1 MLPLL
6 VLFAGTSTFAQV
18 PVSLPDI
25 QATPGETVT
34 APVEVGDVSGED
46 IQAFD
51 FTVTYDPSL
60 VEVTAN
66 PSGLSA
72 SDDADFR
79 VNNPSEGELS
89 VAVTSDAD
97 ASLDGSGSLAELE
110 VTAASDVAG
119 TTDLTFA
126 SFQFNEG
133 TPSAALSAGSVSVQD
148 VFVSL
153 PDIAAQSGEEVEID
167 IETTDL
173 TETGPRSYQFDLSYD
188 PSVLSNV
195 EVVQEGTLSEDIDL
209 QSTVDQDGGT
219 VSVAASAGTE
229 SLEGSGTLLTIR
241 GTLSSGSAPLE
252 FSSFQFEEGRISAE
266 TQPGLLSVAD
276 IIVSFPEVSARIGSS
291 QLIDVQATDLT
302 VGTDVESY
310 QFTFGFDPE
319 VLDVT
324 GIETEGTL
332 SEGVNDTEIQVNGNT
347 ATVAVASSSPLEG
360 SGSLIQIQTETVAVG
375 ESPLEFRSFQFNE
388 GDPTAATEDGRVT
401 VGDNQPPEFTDVPED
416 DTVAVGEELTATVDA
431 NDPDGDEV
439 SFSLT
444 GAPEGAEIDS
454 ESGDFSWT
462 PAESQADS
470 TYDIGVQASDGT
482 ASSETSF
489 AVTVEEQEEEN
500 NPPQFTSVPEDD
512 TVAVGEELA
521 ATVDANDPDGD
532 EVSFSLTEA
541 PEGAEI
547 DSESGDF
554 SWTPAES
561 QADSTYD
568 IGVQASDGSASS
580 EASFTVTVEALPI
593 DFDVT
598 RDFGDASV
606 QANYELVALP
616 GDIDADLVETAE
628 SGFSGEQGPDW
639 RAFRELGATNGG
651 DAELEAYDG
660 SDAFNFREGRA
671 FWVISKNQLSY
682 QGTVSPTSASSIA
695 LQGGWNGISNP
706 LRSDLDWQAVQDA
719 NGLDEALFRWSGGWE
734 QVDTLR
740 SAQTGEGYYV
750 FNSADLDSL
759 SLSEE
764 ASGDALASGEGN
776 FRTVNLAVRDEG
788 DKGSSITA
796 GIGSETS
803 THRAPPTHFSSPK
816 TTLRVLGSDSGNR
829 YVRMVRS
836 VDGESTT
843 FSLMLRGEESE
854 RATLEASG
862 LSAEGPEGAVLVEE
876 ETGQSYDL
884 QETSTVTIEM
894 GDDGEARLSLHVGSS
909 EVNDIVAP
917 DETELR
923 GNYPNPFSQQT
934 TVELALSE
942 QADVKVRVYNV
953 LGQKVA
959 TVADGEMDAGTHKLG
974 WDGNSLSS
982 GVYFVRMEAGS
993 KTDVHKVTV
1002 VR

>member
-1 MLPLL
+1 MKSLATKGARLLAVLPLL

-72 SDDADFR
+72 SDNADFR

-89 VAVTSDAD
+89 VAVTSGAD
-97 ASLDGSGSLAELE
+97 APLDGSGSLAELE

-133 TPSAALSAGSVSVQD
+133 TPSATLSAGSVSVQD

-173 TETGPRSYQFDLSYD
+173 TETGPRSYQFDLSYG

-195 EVVQEGTLSEDIDL
+195 EVVQEGTLSEGIDL

-241 GTLSSGSAPLE
+241 GTLSSGSTPLE

-266 TQPGLLSVAD
+266 TQPGSLSVGD
-276 IIVSFPEVSARIGSS
+276 IVVSFPEVSAGIGSS
-291 QLIDVQATDLT
+291 PLIDVQATDLT

-360 SGSLIQIQTETVAVG
+360 SGSLIQIQTETVSVG

-401 VGDNQPPEFTDVPED
+401 VVDNQPPEFTDVPED
-416 DTVAVGEELTATVDA
+416 DTVAVGEEFAATVDA
-431 NDPDGDEV
+431 EDPDGDEI
-439 SFSLT
+439 
-444 GAPEGAEIDS
+444 E
-454 ESGDFSWT
+454 
-462 PAESQADS
+462 
-470 TYDIGVQASDGT
+470 
-482 ASSETSF
+482 
-489 AVTVEEQEEEN
+489 
-500 NPPQFTSVPEDD
+500 
-512 TVAVGEELA
+512 
-521 ATVDANDPDGD
+521 
-532 EVSFSLTEA
+532 FSLTEA
-541 PEGAEI
+541 PEGAAI
-547 DSESGDF
+547 DSASGDF
-554 SWTPAES
+554 TFTPAQN
-561 QADSTYD
+561 QADSTFD
-568 IGVQASDGSASS
+568 IGVRASDGSASS
-580 EASFTVTVEALPI
+580 EASFAVTVEALPI

-616 GDIDADLVETAE
+616 GDVDIDLVEGAE
-628 SGFSGEQGPDW
+628 SGFSGEQGHDW

-682 QGTVSPTSASSIA
+682 QGTVPPTSTSSIA
-695 LQGGWNGISNP
+695 LQGGWNAVSNP
-706 LRSDLDWQAVQDA
+706 LRSDLDWQTVQNA

-776 FRTVNLAVRDEG
+776 SRTVNLAVRDEG
-788 DKGSSITA
+788 GKGSSITA

-862 LSAEGPEGAVLVEE
+862 LGAEGPEGAVLVEE

-953 LGQKVA
+953 LGQEVA
-959 TVADGEMDAGTHKLG
+959 TVADGEMDAGMHKLG
-974 WDGNSLSS
+974 WDGSSLSS

>member
-1 MLPLL
+1 MNALATKGARLLAVLPLL

-89 VAVTSDAD
+89 VAVTSGAD

-195 EVVQEGTLSEDIDL
+195 EVVQEGTLSEGIDL

-266 TQPGLLSVAD
+266 TQPGSLSVGD
-276 IIVSFPEVSARIGSS
+276 IVVSFPEVSAGIGSS
-291 QLIDVQATDLT
+291 PLIDVQATDLT

-319 VLDVT
+319 VLDIT

-416 DTVAVGEELTATVDA
+416 DTV
-431 NDPDGDEV
+431 
-439 SFSLT
+439 
-444 GAPEGAEIDS
+444 EI
-454 ESGDFSWT
+454 
-462 PAESQADS
+462 
-470 TYDIGVQASDGT
+470 
-482 ASSETSF
+482 
-489 AVTVEEQEEEN
+489 
-500 NPPQFTSVPEDD
+500 
-512 TVAVGEELA
+512 
-521 ATVDANDPDGD
+521 
-532 EVSFSLTEA
+532 
-541 PEGAEI
+541 
-547 DSESGDF
+547 
-554 SWTPAES
+554 
-561 QADSTYD
+561 
-568 IGVQASDGSASS
+568 
-580 EASFTVTVEALPI
+580 
-593 DFDVT
+593 
-598 RDFGDASV
+598 
-606 QANYELVALP
+606 
-616 GDIDADLVETAE
+616 
-628 SGFSGEQGPDW
+628 
-639 RAFRELGATNGG
+639 
-651 DAELEAYDG
+651 
-660 SDAFNFREGRA
+660 GRA
-671 FWVISKNQLSY
+671 
-682 QGTVSPTSASSIA
+682 
-695 LQGGWNGISNP
+695 
-706 LRSDLDWQAVQDA
+706 
-719 NGLDEALFRWSGGWE
+719 
-734 QVDTLR
+734 
-740 SAQTGEGYYV
+740 
-750 FNSADLDSL
+750 
-759 SLSEE
+759 
-764 ASGDALASGEGN
+764 
-776 FRTVNLAVRDEG
+776 
-788 DKGSSITA
+788 
-796 GIGSETS
+796 
-803 THRAPPTHFSSPK
+803 
-816 TTLRVLGSDSGNR
+816 
-829 YVRMVRS
+829 
-836 VDGESTT
+836 
-843 FSLMLRGEESE
+843 
-854 RATLEASG
+854 
-862 LSAEGPEGAVLVEE
+862 
-876 ETGQSYDL
+876 
-884 QETSTVTIEM
+884 
-894 GDDGEARLSLHVGSS
+894 HV
-909 EVNDIVAP
+909 
-917 DETELR
+917 
-923 GNYPNPFSQQT
+923 
-934 TVELALSE
+934 
-942 QADVKVRVYNV
+942 
-953 LGQKVA
+953 
-959 TVADGEMDAGTHKLG
+959 
-974 WDGNSLSS
+974 
-982 GVYFVRMEAGS
+982 
-993 KTDVHKVTV
+993 
-1002 VR
+1002 

>member
-1 MLPLL
+1 MNALATKGARLLAVLPLL

-72 SDDADFR
+72 SDNADFR

-89 VAVTSDAD
+89 VAVTSGAD

-195 EVVQEGTLSEDIDL
+195 EVVQEGTLSEGIDL
-209 QSTVDQDGGT
+209 ESTVDQDGGT

-266 TQPGLLSVAD
+266 TQPGSLSVAD

-401 VGDNQPPEFTDVPED
+401 VVDNQPPEFTDVPED
-416 DTVAVGEELTATVDA
+416 DTVAVGEEFAATVDA
-431 NDPDGDEV
+431 EDPDGDEI
-439 SFSLT
+439 
-444 GAPEGAEIDS
+444 E
-454 ESGDFSWT
+454 
-462 PAESQADS
+462 
-470 TYDIGVQASDGT
+470 
-482 ASSETSF
+482 
-489 AVTVEEQEEEN
+489 
-500 NPPQFTSVPEDD
+500 
-512 TVAVGEELA
+512 
-521 ATVDANDPDGD
+521 
-532 EVSFSLTEA
+532 FSLTEA
-541 PEGAEI
+541 PEGAAI
-547 DSESGDF
+547 DSASGDF
-554 SWTPAES
+554 TFTPTQN
-561 QADSTYD
+561 QADSTFD
-568 IGVQASDGSASS
+568 IGVRASDGSASS
-580 EASFTVTVEALPI
+580 EASFAVTVEALPI

-616 GDIDADLVETAE
+616 GDVDLDLVEGAG

-682 QGTVSPTSASSIA
+682 QGTVPPTSTSSIA
-695 LQGGWNGISNP
+695 LQGGWNAVSNP
-706 LRSDLDWQAVQDA
+706 LRSDLDWQAVQNA

-740 SAQTGEGYYV
+740 SAQTTGEGYYV

-764 ASGDALASGEGN
+764 ENENALASGEGSS
-776 FRTVNLAVRDEG
+776 RTVNLAVRDEG

-843 FSLMLRGEESE
+843 FSLMLRGEESK

-862 LSAEGPEGAVLVEE
+862 LGAEGPEGAVLVEE

-942 QADVKVRVYNV
+942 QSDVKVRVYNV

-959 TVADGEMDAGTHKLG
+959 TVADGEMDAGMHKLG
-974 WDGNSLSS
+974 WDGSSLSS